1 MGLPQINIEFMGKAV
16 SAVQRSARGIVALIL
31 KDDTGSFDVKEY
43 KGIDEILSADWTATN
58 KDYIELAFMGT
69 PSKVICIRIDTTAVD
84 YSEALQMLSFMK
96 FNYLAIPEIESADVA
111 SIVTWIKGKR
121 TNDKK
126 TYKAV
131 LPNASTGDD
140 EGIINFATADIVV
153 GAKTYTTAEYTAR
166 IAGILAGLPFT
177 RSATYYVLPEVDS
190 ITESAT
196 PDDDIDAGELILIND
211 GEKIKIGRAVNS
223 LVTTTTTKTEDFKKI
238 KIVEVMDMIQYD
250 IRSTFND
257 YYIGKVNNIY
267 DNQVLFLTSVNAYFK
282 GLAADE
288 ILDPNANNLV
298 EVDVAA
304 QRLAWEGIGTDTS
317 AMTDQEVKEMSFR
330 SNVYVAGNIKIT
342 DAMEDLDF
350 SIAI

>member
-1 MGLPQINIEFMGKAV
+1 M
-16 SAVQRSARGIVALIL
+16 IL

-84 YSEALQMLSFMK
+84 YSEALQLLGFMK
-96 FNYLAIPEIESADVA
+96 FNYLAIPEIESADVT

-140 EGIINFATADIVV
+140 EGIINFATADIAV

-177 RSATYYVLPEVDS
+177 RSATYFVLPEVSS
-190 ITESAT
+190 ITESTT
-196 PDDDIDAGELILIND
+196 PDDDIDAGKLILIND
-211 GEKIKIGRAVNS
+211 GEKIKIGRAVTP
-223 LVTTTTTKTEDFKKI
+223 LLQLLRLKQKI
-238 KIVEVMDMIQYD
+238 S
-250 IRSTFND
+250 R
-257 YYIGKVNNIY
+257 
-267 DNQVLFLTSVNAYFK
+267 
-282 GLAADE
+282 
-288 ILDPNANNLV
+288 
-298 EVDVAA
+298 
-304 QRLAWEGIGTDTS
+304 RL
-317 AMTDQEVKEMSFR
+317 R
-330 SNVYVAGNIKIT
+330 
-342 DAMEDLDF
+342 
-350 SIAI
+350 